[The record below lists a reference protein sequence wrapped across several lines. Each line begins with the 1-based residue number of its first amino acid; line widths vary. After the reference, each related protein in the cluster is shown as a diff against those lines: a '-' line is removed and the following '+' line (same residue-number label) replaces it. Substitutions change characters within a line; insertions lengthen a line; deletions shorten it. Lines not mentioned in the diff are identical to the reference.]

1 METPFS
7 LQAKN
12 LSILKNSNTTVIRIS
27 SEKVLMEP
35 TLNISFQKI
44 DYIIVDLEDCHVQMP
59 CL

>member
-12 LSILKNSNTTVIRIS
+12 LSILKKSNTTVIRIS

-35 TLNISFQKI
+35 TLNISFQKT

>member
-12 LSILKNSNTTVIRIS
+12 LSVFKKSNTNVIRTS

-35 TLNISFQKI
+35 TLSVSFQKI
-44 DYIIVDLEDCHVQMP
+44 DYIIVDPEDCHVQMP